1 MKIININTYDQHRL
15 ESTDGLCFELNN
27 ISESCLKLIEMAK
40 DSNEPIAIIDHQNI
54 IEKVHPCFDEIVAE
68 IYQDSSAF
76 EVSLQSMPAIYKIS
90 KEDIELIDIF
100 NNAYSNK
107 LPIWVAFSSDGEII
121 SASLKEVA

>member
-54 IEKVHPCFDEIVAE
+54 IENVITSYSIHYTKLYD
-68 IYQDSSAF
+68 
-76 EVSLQSMPAIYKIS
+76 VS
-90 KEDIELIDIF
+90 
-100 NNAYSNK
+100 
-107 LPIWVAFSSDGEII
+107 
-121 SASLKEVA
+121 SLK